1 MPQAGADE
9 TLGQL
14 GEWLKTDQWQE
25 AASSEMVG
33 DLLFACVNLAR
44 QFDVDADAALREANQ
59 RFRDQ
64 YAAAT
69 SHADT

>member
-1 MPQAGADE
+1 
-9 TLGQL
+9 
-14 GEWLKTDQWQE
+14 
-25 AASSEMVG
+25 MVG

-44 QFDVDADAALREANQ
+44 QLDVDADAALREANQ

-69 SHADT
+69 GHADT